1 MRERSRLRIGE
12 SLGESVALG
21 REVREW
27 RLGWESVDAVGMHLT
42 QLDLLC
48 DVVTGLTDEI
58 TRRIGLIDPAA
69 GDGAVYEE
77 CRREDVR
84 VLHARRLWRWYA
96 DKLDQRAG
104 PAGDIVVQTLLAA
117 DEVVWSCWKTAFSA
131 LGEET
136 PPAPIPFVSPLY
148 SASATPRTDPPPEL
162 RPGTD
167 DLLRAHIERLP
178 VAAVGLPPVCCRR
191 PWWLILAAHETGHHV
206 QFEAAGSTF
215 EELTQECV
223 VAAAYRHHDDVEL
236 AEMWRPWCRE
246 LFADACAMLLVGS
259 AALWAAA
266 ELETRST
273 SRMLVSPSGSYP
285 PPVIRLAVLQAVAD
299 AAAVPLARRPDASP
313 SAARDDRVGRLLD
326 CVPHVAEALV
336 GLEAAPGRGL
346 RALATATARAYGDGG
361 SIGGWCEELLG
372 VSDPQPQRTLDA
384 ARFCAAAGVE
394 AWQRSATR
402 VQGNVAP
409 WLAGRLRAVL
419 PRCQEPGDRAA
430 AAPPAVAG
438 IVAQVVADLYQ
449 PGGSV

>member
-1 MRERSRLRIGE
+1 MHGRSRSRIEE
-12 SLGESVALG
+12 SLGEAVALSD
-21 REVREW
+21 EVREW

-48 DVVTGLTDEI
+48 DVVTGLTGEI

-104 PAGDIVVQTLLAA
+104 PAGGIVAGTLRAA
-117 DEVVWSCWKTAFSA
+117 DEVVWSCWKTAFTT
-131 LGEET
+131 LGEAV

-167 DLLRAHIERLP
+167 DLLREHIERLP

-191 PWWLILAAHETGHHV
+191 PWWLILAAHETSHHV
-206 QFEAAGSTF
+206 QFEAARSAF
-215 EELTQECV
+215 EDLTQERV
-223 VAAAYRHHDDVEL
+223 VAAAYRHHEDVEL
-236 AEMWRPWCRE
+236 AEAWRPWCRE
-246 LFADACAMLLVGS
+246 LFADTCAMLLVGP

-266 ELETRST
+266 ELETRSAP
-273 SRMLVSPSGSYP
+273 RMLVTPSGSYP
-285 PPVIRLAVLQAVAD
+285 PPVVRLAVLRAVAD
-299 AAAVPLARRPDASP
+299 AAGVPLARAQRP
-313 SAARDDRVGRLLD
+313 AADGDDRIDRLLR
-326 CVPHVAEALV
+326 CVPAVAEALV
-336 GLEAAPGRGL
+336 GLEPAPGRGL
-346 RALATATARAYGDGG
+346 RAMAAATVRAYSDGG

-372 VSDPQPQRTLDA
+372 ASEPQPQRTLDA

-394 AWQRSATR
+394 AWQRCAALD
-402 VQGNVAP
+402 QDDAAP

-419 PRCQEPGDRAA
+419 ARCQEPGDRAGETPRDA
-430 AAPPAVAG
+430 ED
-438 IVAQVVADLYQ
+438 IVKQVVADLYQ
-449 PGGSV
+449 AGGSS

>member
-1 MRERSRLRIGE
+1 
-12 SLGESVALG
+12 
-21 REVREW
+21 
-27 RLGWESVDAVGMHLT
+27 VGKHLT

-48 DVVTGLTDEI
+48 DVVTGLTGEI
-58 TRRIGLIDPAA
+58 SRRIGLIDPAA

-84 VLHARRLWRWYA
+84 MLHARRLWRWYA

-104 PAGDIVVQTLLAA
+104 PAGDSVVRTLLAA

-131 LGEET
+131 LGEEV

-215 EELTQECV
+215 EELTQERV
-223 VAAAYRHHDDVEL
+223 VAAVYRHHDDVEL
-236 AEMWRPWCRE
+236 AEAWRPWCRE
-246 LFADACAMLLVGS
+246 LFADACAMLLVGP
-259 AALWAAA
+259 ATLWAAA

-285 PPVIRLAVLQAVAD
+285 PPVIRLAVLLAVAD
-299 AAAVPLARRPDASP
+299 AAAVPLARRPDAP
-313 SAARDDRVGRLLD
+313 LSAAGDDRVGQLLD

-336 GLEAAPGRGL
+336 GLEPARGRGL
-346 RALATATARAYGDGG
+346 RAVAAATARAYGDGG

-372 VSDPQPQRTLDA
+372 VSEPQPQRTLDA
-384 ARFCAAAGVE
+384 ARYCAAAGVE
-394 AWQRSATR
+394 TWQRRAG
-402 VQGNVAP
+402 QDQEQ
-409 WLAGRLRAVL
+409 LAERLLALL

-430 AAPPAVAG
+430 ATPHDAG
-438 IVAQVVADLYQ
+438 DIVKRVVDDLYQ
-449 PGGSV
+449 AEGSS